1 MKNIPVSILRKLGT
15 IEKSSL
21 KRLEHVQS
29 LKWIL
34 LNASKRRI
42 ACASV
47 LRSVDL
53 RQPSVIHRS
62 WLSTMCIQPILV
74 SIASWSL
81 RSSTSNAIKMHLV
94 VLITTNKENWRLVQ
108 VVKASLV
115 FSLCSCLKSIG
126 RLPQGRFSHSLDSCV
141 RLIL

>member
-115 FSLCSCLKSIG
+115 FFLCSCLKNIG
-126 RLPQGRFSHSLDSCV
+126 RLLQGRSSHSLDSCV
-141 RLIL
+141 RSIL

>member
-1 MKNIPVSILRKLGT
+1 MRHIQILISIKLKS
-15 IEKSSL
+15 IEKSSS
-21 KRLEHVQS
+21 KRLEPVQS
-29 LKWIL
+29 RKWIL

-81 RSSTSNAIKMHLV
+81 RYSISNATKMHLE
-94 VLITTNKENWRLVQ
+94 VLTTTSRANWRLVQ
-108 VVKASLV
+108 VEKASLV
-115 FSLCSCLKSIG
+115 FFLCSCLKSIG
-126 RLPQGRFSHSLDSCV
+126 R
-141 RLIL
+141 